1 MSKRYQVTL
10 KDDTAQKLEELAK
23 ELELSKS
30 AVITLALQMYHE
42 EKRHKKSRH
51 GNDDKHLL
59 SEVIIT

>member
-42 EKRHKKSRH
+42 EKKA
-51 GNDDKHLL
+51 
-59 SEVIIT
+59 

>member
-30 AVITLALQMYHE
+30 AVITLALQMYDE
-42 EKRHKKSRH
+42 EKKA
-51 GNDDKHLL
+51 
-59 SEVIIT
+59 